1 MKKIIL
7 LTCLLFSVAANA
19 QRPRDMYS
27 NIELMR
33 INLKEKLNLPARWL
47 PKLLIQAFCEGKIK
61 AYYPYNVN
69 KECSYYE
76 FVSHFAA
83 GKTQPQPSADEFS
96 NISCPA
102 SFCMAGDDELMKMF
116 QDHIE
121 IFQVKRFDKNLS
133 TEVYDIKYIRIKFIK
148 EKYGQVF
155 DYQGPVFY
163 YEDVAALGEEY
174 KLPNPKNDAAKLS
187 FKQFLQMRQWT
198 GVVVNDELNNS
209 NRPRVNDKDKDK
221 PNNKEKDQWH
231 Q

>member
-7 LTCLLFSVAANA
+7 LSVLLFSLSAQA

-47 PKLLIQAFCEGKIK
+47 PKLLIQAYCEGKIK
-61 AYYPYNVN
+61 GYYPYNVN

-76 FVSHFAA
+76 FASHFAG
-83 GKTQPQPSADEFS
+83 GKTQPIPVSADEF
-96 NISCPA
+96 NITCPA
-102 SFCMAGDDELMKMF
+102 SFCLSDDDDFMKKF

-121 IFQVKRFDKNLS
+121 IFQVKRFDKTLS
-133 TEVYDIKYIRIKFIK
+133 TEVYDIKYVRLKFIK
-148 EKYGQVF
+148 EKYDKVF

-163 YEDVAALGEEY
+163 FEDVCALGEEY
-174 KLPNPKNDAAKLS
+174 KLPNPKNDAAKLT
-187 FKQFLQMRQWT
+187 FKQFLLIRQWT
-198 GVVVNDELNNS
+198 GVVVNDELNNG
-209 NRPRVNDKDKDK
+209 NRPRANDKDKQD
-221 PNNKEKDQWH
+221 NKEKDQWH